1 MKFKEYLTGAEP
13 IKENVDDIPTK
24 AIDLI
29 DDMLFALPENEQY
42 GERGDILRYILQCLQ
57 SKQ

>member
-57 SKQ
+57 SK

>member
-13 IKENVDDIPTK
+13 IKEDVDDIPTK

-42 GERGDILRYILQCLQ
+42 GEKGEILRYILQCLQ
-57 SKQ
+57 G